1 MQVEILTLN
10 EGRYAP
16 SAHSLALPLVTPA
29 KLTEFL
35 QLSQSL
41 SRLEWLRQVRAWA
54 QEVQATG

>member
-16 SAHSLALPLVTPA
+16 CAHSLTLPLVTPA